1 MEETLSPEGNG
12 GGKNDKDLGEEDTRV
27 TSDDNS
33 NMTSH
38 LVSSN
43 DIKPLVK
50 NTSDHIYNIPGDV
63 KDDTLTPTSPIISTD
78 DLKNPVLTAA
88 TNGNG
93 GNTNPTT
100 QDTAHLFA

>member
-1 MEETLSPEGNG
+1 MHAETDGKNEKTSGEEET
-12 GGKNDKDLGEEDTRV
+12 RV
-27 TSDDNS
+27 VSDDS
-33 NMTSH
+33 SHMTSH

-78 DLKNPVLTAA
+78 DLKNPALTAA
-88 TNGNG
+88 TNGKG
-93 GNTNPTT
+93 GNNNPNP
-100 QDTAHLFA
+100 QDAAHLFA